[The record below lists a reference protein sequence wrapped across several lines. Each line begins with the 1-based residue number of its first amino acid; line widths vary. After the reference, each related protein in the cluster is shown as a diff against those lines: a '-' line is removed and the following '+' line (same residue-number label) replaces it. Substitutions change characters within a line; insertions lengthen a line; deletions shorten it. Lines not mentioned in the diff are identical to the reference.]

1 MDSKLKLTLV
11 KSLIGRKPK
20 HKEIAKQLRL
30 NKMNSSAIHDDTPA
44 IRGLLNKIN
53 YLLSVEETVV

>member
-1 MDSKLKLTLV
+1 MDSKLKVTLV

-30 NKMNSSAIHDDTPA
+30 GKLNSSAIHDDNPA
-44 IRGLLNKIN
+44 IRGMLNKIS
-53 YLLSVEETVV
+53 YLLSVEEAVV

>member
-30 NKMNSSAIHDDTPA
+30 NKMNSSAIHDNNPA
-44 IRGLLNKIN
+44 IRGMLNKIN
-53 YLLSVEETVV
+53 YLLSVEEIAA

>member
-1 MDSKLKLTLV
+1 MDSKLKVTLV

-30 NKMNSSAIHDDTPA
+30 GKLNSFAIHDDNPA
-44 IRGLLNKIN
+44 IRGMLNKIS

>member
-1 MDSKLKLTLV
+1 MDNKLKLTLV

-20 HKEIAKQLRL
+20 HIEIAKQLRL
-30 NKMNSSAIHDDTPA
+30 NKMNSSAVHDDNPA
-44 IRGLLNKIN
+44 IRGLLNQIS

>member
-30 NKMNSSAIHDDTPA
+30 NKMNSSAIHDDNPA

>member
-1 MDSKLKLTLV
+1 MENKIKVTLV

-20 HKEIAKQLRL
+20 HIEIAKQLRL
-30 NKMNSSAIHDDTPA
+30 GKLNSSAVHNDNPS
-44 IRGLLNKIN
+44 IRGLLNQIS

>member
-1 MDSKLKLTLV
+1 MDSKLKVTLV

-30 NKMNSSAIHDDTPA
+30 GKLNSSAIHNDNLA
-44 IRGLLNKIN
+44 IRGLLNKIS